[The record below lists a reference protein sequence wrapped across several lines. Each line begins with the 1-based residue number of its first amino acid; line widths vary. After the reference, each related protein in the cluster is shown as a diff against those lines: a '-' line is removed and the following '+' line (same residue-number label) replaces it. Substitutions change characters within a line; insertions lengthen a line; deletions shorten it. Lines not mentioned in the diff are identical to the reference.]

1 MHRFSVLRIFALIL
15 CASAVQAAGPVY
27 VALWFD
33 TEDYIT
39 PASDDAAL
47 RIATDLTKLGVR
59 ATFKVVGEKARA
71 LEVRGRKDV
80 LQALSKHSIGYHSNY
95 HSVHPTPAE
104 YLRSLGYLEG
114 ADEFQRREQAGAL
127 DIKRVFGTA
136 PLCYG
141 QPGSSWGP
149 QSNLALRRMRIPVY
163 LDEGSQVGLDG
174 QPFWYGGLLYVFNM
188 GEQTFRARLDVGA
201 EDPAAY
207 ATFDKVAAKLRSQN
221 GGLISIYYHP
231 NEFVN
236 TEFWDAVNFSHGAN
250 PPREEWKL
258 PHARTKDDAE
268 RCYGV
273 LRKFV
278 EHMKSAPD
286 VRFVTPKEFLLM
298 YKRPTPSAA
307 NRRTIAEHLRSRITF
322 LTAGDDAYSPADM
335 LLQLLG
341 IESQIVDGPTARTTT
356 TLRVRTIPR
365 AVLQTAAR
373 DAADFIRR
381 NQRLPNQVFIGAETL
396 SLPDFTATLAAAVLS
411 SSDSI
416 PVTPGRLEFERYF
429 ATDAAKSFNW
439 VIHPQ
444 GFSAPEILELGK
456 LQGWTLKPAQFVA
469 AKGQPKAR

>member
-1 MHRFSVLRIFALIL
+1 MHRLSVALVYALIL
-15 CASAVQAAGPVY
+15 CASALRAAGPVY

-47 RIATDLTKLGVR
+47 RIATDLTKLGVK
-59 ATFKVVGEKARA
+59 ATFKVVGEKARM

-95 HSVHPTPAE
+95 HSVHPTPSE
-104 YLRSLGYLEG
+104 YLRYFGFLEG
-114 ADEFQRREQAGAL
+114 AEEFQRREQPGAL
-127 DIKRVFGTA
+127 DIRRVFGTQ
-136 PLCYG
+136 PSCYG

-201 EDPAAY
+201 EDPDAY
-207 ATFDKVAAKLRSQN
+207 AKFDKVADKLRSQN

-236 TEFWDAVNFSHGAN
+236 TEFWDAVNFSRGAN

-258 PHARTKDDAE
+258 PPARTKEDAE
-268 RCYGV
+268 RCYRV
-273 LRKFV
+273 LHKFV
-278 EHMKSAPD
+278 EHMKASPD
-286 VRFVTPKEFLLM
+286 VRFVTPKDFLLM
-298 YKRPTPSAA
+298 YKRPAPGPV

-322 LTAGDDAYSPADM
+322 LTAGDDSLSPADM

-341 IESQIVDGPTARTTT
+341 IEPQVVDGPTARATT
-356 TLRVRTIPR
+356 TLRGQTIPR
-365 AVLQTAAR
+365 TTLQTAAQ

-381 NQRLPNQVFIGAETL
+381 NHRLPNQVFIGAETL
-396 SLPDFTATLAAAVLS
+396 SLPDFTATLAVAVLS

-416 PVTPGRLEFERYF
+416 TVTPGRLEFEKYF
-429 ATDAAKSFNW
+429 ATDPAKSFDW

-456 LQGWTLKPAQFVA
+456 LQGWTLKPARLVA
-469 AKGQPKAR
+469 SGKKGG